1 MASGGTLNGVPHRC
15 LSGRDRVQRILCGHR
30 VSAAIDP
37 QRRYGASRTT
47 LRVVYNRTLI
57 SPKARQVMTDDS
69 ESVALRPTVSD
80 GQRQEDDYEV
90 IWRGLPI
97 GRIMKPPSEPHW
109 WWGCNVYG
117 KPPAANDRGPG
128 INFKDCQLRFKI
140 AWTRIRAGLTEENIS
155 IAARHAEKLAEQQSS
170 NIGEQPKTGE
180 LRNLENNR
188 AALRQRVFKAGTIE
202 FSGSTI
208 DCVVRNISET
218 GAALEVASPVGIPAE
233 FNLLISGNIA
243 KRPCRV
249 VWVRDKRIGVAFR
262 PA

>member
-1 MASGGTLNGVPHRC
+1 M
-15 LSGRDRVQRILCGHR
+15 I
-30 VSAAIDP
+30 
-37 QRRYGASRTT
+37 
-47 LRVVYNRTLI
+47 
-57 SPKARQVMTDDS
+57 DDS
-69 ESVALRPTVSD
+69 ESVALRPTVID
-80 GQRQEDDYEV
+80 GKRQEDDYEV

-97 GRIMKPPSEPHW
+97 GRIMKPPSDPHW

-117 KPPAANDRGPG
+117 QPVAPNDRGPG

-140 AWTRIRAGLTEENIS
+140 AWTRIRAGLTEQHIS
-155 IAARHAEKLAEQQSS
+155 IAAQHAEELAEHQSP
-170 NIGEQPKTGE
+170 NVDEQAKPEE
-180 LRNLENNR
+180 LRSLENNR
-188 AALRQRVFKAGTIE
+188 AAPRQRIFKAGSIE

-218 GAALEVASPVGIPAE
+218 GAALEVASPVGIPTE
-233 FNLLISGNIA
+233 FNLMISGNIA